1 MPCCIRHDESRTRAE
16 GARILLCVLK
26 ISAFFARKFGLAT
39 STGGAAGPPS
49 LTFRYLSGFAASRI
63 LAARLR
69 LTSMPARPG
78 QPCKHLPRQV
88 ARTSRAK
95 TS

>member
-16 GARILLCVLK
+16 GARILLRSQNLCVLCAK
-26 ISAFFARKFGLAT
+26 VRPGNQHGRRRRTPITYVSI
-39 STGGAAGPPS
+39 P
-49 LTFRYLSGFAASRI
+49 SGFAASRI
-63 LAARLR
+63 LAARMR